1 LEATGLL
8 VIAYLH
14 REEARDMIRGLKETI
29 LGTGF
34 IGIIAGFLFGW
45 GLLAIAGYAV
55 GNYHG
60 RAAIWNGK
68 MGTRWVRHEERWWV
82 FVVRPDEDRNFIFD
96 RARGRT
102 KVVRDADLTE
112 WGGLLQEPADKT
124 NSCITTLL
132 QRTARAAGEQQ
143 QRSAL

>member
-1 LEATGLL
+1 
-8 VIAYLH
+8 
-14 REEARDMIRGLKETI
+14 MIRGLKETI

-102 KVVRDADLTE
+102 KVARDADLTE
-112 WGGLLQEPADKT
+112 WGGPVTRAGGQDKQLHHHAAPADG
-124 NSCITTLL
+124 S
-132 QRTARAAGEQQ
+132 RR
-143 QRSAL
+143 R

>member
-1 LEATGLL
+1 
-8 VIAYLH
+8 
-14 REEARDMIRGLKETI
+14 MIHGLKETI

-102 KVVRDADLTE
+102 KVARDADLTE
-112 WGGLLQEPADKT
+112 WGGPVTRAGGQDKQLHHHAAPADG
-124 NSCITTLL
+124 S
-132 QRTARAAGEQQ
+132 RR
-143 QRSAL
+143 R